1 MQDTGEVYTTGSL
14 LDKKRTWKR
23 YVLT

>member
-1 MQDTGEVYTTGSL
+1 MQHTGEVYTTGSL
-14 LDKKRTWKR
+14 LDKKRMWKC